1 MAHARRRAGE
11 NHDPETLVTMP
22 VEVLRQLEQAVA
34 ELEAQRADGRGDD
47 RPAPSADPAPG
58 PGHGLAWLA
67 AVSALLACI
76 AGNGPSAVAWIGI
89 TTVVD
94 PHAQTAAI
102 SLFSLLTLAF
112 AFRGYRNHQ
121 HPIPLL
127 LAGLGTLLV
136 LGTAYVTF
144 SKPIESIGFA
154 ALIGSGVLSW
164 QAGRQAGT

>member
-1 MAHARRRAGE
+1 
-11 NHDPETLVTMP
+11 MP

-34 ELEAQRADGRGDD
+34 ELEAQRAHGHGDD
-47 RPAPSADPAPG
+47 RPAPSADSEHRR
-58 PGHGLAWLA
+58 GHRLAWLA

-76 AGNGPSAVAWIGI
+76 AGNGQSAVSLIGI
-89 TTVVD
+89 TAVVN
-94 PHAQTAAI
+94 PHTQAAAI

-112 AFRGYRNHQ
+112 AFRGYRSHR

-127 LAGLGTLLV
+127 LASLGTVLV

-154 ALIGSGVLSW
+154 ALIVSGVLSW

>member
-1 MAHARRRAGE
+1 
-11 NHDPETLVTMP
+11 MP

-34 ELEAQRADGRGDD
+34 ELEAQRAHGHGDD
-47 RPAPSADPAPG
+47 RPAPSTDSEH
-58 PGHGLAWLA
+58 GHRLAWLA

-76 AGNGPSAVAWIGI
+76 AGNGLSAVSLIGI
-89 TTVVD
+89 TAVVN
-94 PHAQTAAI
+94 PHTQAAAI

-112 AFRGYRNHQ
+112 AFRGYRSHR

-127 LAGLGTLLV
+127 LASLGTVLV

-154 ALIGSGVLSW
+154 ALIVSGVLSW

>member
-1 MAHARRRAGE
+1 
-11 NHDPETLVTMP
+11 MP

-34 ELEAQRADGRGDD
+34 ELEAQRAHGQGDD
-47 RPAPSADPAPG
+47 RAAPGADPAHG
-58 PGHGLAWLA
+58 PRHRLPWLA

-76 AGNGPSAVAWIGI
+76 AGNGLSAVSLLGI
-89 TTVVD
+89 TVVVN
-94 PHAQTAAI
+94 PHAQAAAI

-112 AFRGYRNHQ
+112 AFRGYRSHQ

-154 ALIGSGVLSW
+154 ALIGSGVFSW
-164 QAGRQAGT
+164 QAGRPAGT